1 MTPPSLPPRLP
12 RFSGPSLQPINPNL
26 LLPPPRFWF
35 ITVTF
40 LIALLIDLL
49 PLSGAL
55 APWRPE
61 VVALTLLYWCTWA
74 PRFVGVSAG
83 FLLGLVMDVAN
94 GSALGQHA
102 FAYTL
107 LAFGADYFR
116 RRVVSF
122 PMWQQMVFVALLL
135 ELCALVVFLTRMM
148 SGGTLLSGA
157 VYFIVPLLT
166 ALLWPLMQFLLQW
179 QQRRAALSE
188 H

>member
-1 MTPPSLPPRLP
+1 MKHASPPP

-26 LLPPPRFWF
+26 LLPPPRLWF
-35 ITVTF
+35 ITVTL
-40 LIALLIDLL
+40 LIALLFDLF
-49 PLSGAL
+49 PLSEML
-55 APWRPE
+55 TPWRPE
-61 VVALTLLYWCTWA
+61 LVALTLLYWCIWA
-74 PRFVGVSAG
+74 PRFIGVSVG

-102 FAYTL
+102 FAFTL

-116 RRVVSF
+116 RRVASF

-135 ELCALVVFLTRMM
+135 ELCALVVFLARMM
-148 SGGTLLSGA
+148 SGGALSFGV

-179 QQRRAALSE
+179 QQRRAALSD
-188 H
+188 